1 VNGHVVALDR
11 YVKLHKKK
19 KENRNH
25 AVSVDLPYATCGVST
40 HEPNLTKRRT
50 MMPRE
55 EGHRQE
61 KKGEG
66 NTGHRALNSEVNK
79 QSTLRGLGK
88 STIS

>member
-1 VNGHVVALDR
+1 MQASPPGADYQHAKASPAEVNGHVAALDMLNLIR
-11 YVKLHKKK
+11 KK

-55 EGHRQE
+55 EWHRQE
-61 KKGEG
+61 KKKRGI
-66 NTGHRALNSEVNK
+66 RAIVH
-79 QSTLRGLGK
+79 
-88 STIS
+88 